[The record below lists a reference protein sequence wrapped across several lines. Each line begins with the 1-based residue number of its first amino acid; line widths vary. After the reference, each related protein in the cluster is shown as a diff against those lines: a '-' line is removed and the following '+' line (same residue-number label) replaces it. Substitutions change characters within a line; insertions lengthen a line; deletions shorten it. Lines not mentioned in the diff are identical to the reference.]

1 MIRVAL
7 TGLAQR
13 RLRTFLTALA
23 IVVGVATVSAALTL
37 GDTLEAGSDALSK
50 DAYRGTAAAVTAR
63 TAFTSGSDSFTKD
76 PTLPASA
83 LDAVRRVPEAGVAA
97 GDLTTLDAKLLDR
110 DGDPVGQ
117 GPYFGVGLD
126 TATPGFERLTPFRL
140 RDGAWPRGPGQVVL
154 DAGSADKQ
162 DLHVGDTVRIAA
174 SGPVRSFRVVGTA
187 RFGSVKSIGVA
198 TAALFDLR
206 TAQQVFG
213 EPGRLDAILVAGRS
227 GTPPAQVRA
236 ALAAALPHGLQ
247 VRTAQAQDRFTLDGL
262 DTFVG
267 IIQAVLLGFGLIAVL
282 VGGFTIFNTL
292 SITVA
297 QRTREFGLLRMVG
310 ARRRQVL
317 GSVLAEAL
325 AVGLLAS
332 VAGLVAG
339 VGLAA
344 GLDALLKSIGVDLPQ
359 SGLVV
364 TGGTVAVSL
373 LVGVLVT
380 VLAGLRPAWK
390 ATRIAPVAALRDV
403 GADGPRPGVVGRGVR
418 AIAGVLGR
426 PAQLLGGSAG
436 TLARRNAMRNPGRVA
451 ATAAAMTIGVAL
463 VTAVTVLAQGLKDT
477 TSGSLR
483 DRISAGAVVVDKDGW
498 SPIDPTVERDVR
510 AVPGV
515 RATSSIVQDG
525 GRAFGQEEGVN
536 TVDPATLPR
545 VFDFDWSHGDR
556 AVLAGLR
563 DDGAIVDSGWAD
575 EHGLAVGGRFTL
587 TSAAGRDLRLTVRGI
602 ETSPVLD
609 MLGLGPIT
617 ITRSAA
623 RSAGFAATRARFT
636 LVDAPGVG
644 TATLARALDRHPEVE
659 VQARDAYVDDQAKQ
673 IDPLLAIFTVLLALA
688 VIVSLFGLVNALV
701 LATFERT
708 RELGTLRAVGMTRR
722 QVRRMVRHESVI
734 TALLGAA
741 LGMAVGLGLAAL
753 AVAVWGDVGLAF
765 GVPVGSLVAF
775 TVVAIVAG
783 VLAAV
788 LPARRA
794 ARMDV
799 LGALAYE

>member
-463 VTAVTVLAQGLKDT
+463 VTARDRPRAGAQGH
-477 TSGSLR
+477 
-483 DRISAGAVVVDKDGW
+483 
-498 SPIDPTVERDVR
+498 DVR
-510 AVPGV
+510 QPARPDLPPARSSSTRTAG
-515 RATSSIVQDG
+515 RPSTPRSSATSAPCPASGRRRASCQDG

-536 TVDPATLPR
+536 TVDPATLPT
-545 VFDFDWSHGDR
+545 
-556 AVLAGLR
+556 GLR
-563 DDGAIVDSGWAD
+563 
-575 EHGLAVGGRFTL
+575 
-587 TSAAGRDLRLTVRGI
+587 LRLGRTGTGRCSRACA
-602 ETSPVLD
+602 T
-609 MLGLGPIT
+609 T
-617 ITRSAA
+617 A
-623 RSAGFAATRARFT
+623 RSSTRAGPT
-636 LVDAPGVG
+636 STGWP
-644 TATLARALDRHPEVE
+644 
-659 VQARDAYVDDQAKQ
+659 
-673 IDPLLAIFTVLLALA
+673 
-688 VIVSLFGLVNALV
+688 S
-701 LATFERT
+701 
-708 RELGTLRAVGMTRR
+708 
-722 QVRRMVRHESVI
+722 
-734 TALLGAA
+734 GAA
-741 LGMAVGLGLAAL
+741 
-753 AVAVWGDVGLAF
+753 
-765 GVPVGSLVAF
+765 S
-775 TVVAIVAG
+775 
-783 VLAAV
+783 
-788 LPARRA
+788 R
-794 ARMDV
+794 
-799 LGALAYE
+799 